1 MTVIELLKE
10 QFGEMLQDE
19 DCYGLDP
26 AEIYNVIL
34 MNDTKRAKEI
44 LDQLDIEYDDLKV

>member
-26 AEIYNVIL
+26 AEVYNVIL

-44 LDQLDIEYDDLKV
+44 LDQLGVEY